1 MRVLY
6 SFFIRLYG
14 FTVLF
19 VSFLNTKAEK
29 WRKNRKKWE
38 LALFDKIYVHRACC
52 WIHCASAGEFEQ
64 AIPLIK
70 NLRKQNADL
79 RIAVS
84 FFSSSGF
91 EMYSNSGWADLFF
104 YFPLDT
110 KKNAGKLTDILKP
123 DFVIFIRNEI
133 WWNILAVLKE
143 KHIPTYLVNANL
155 EQGRNFLYQQYLN
168 KTYTLFTKIFDTKT
182 YGNTKLEK
190 VIENKKESFEDKIL
204 DDFCKDSFVLILGSS
219 WKIEEKIVAD
229 FYNRNKGKIQS
240 LKIIIAPHEFNDNK
254 AKELQTEFG
263 ENISTYTQYLA
274 DNKKWPILFLD
285 KKGILKYAYRYAHIA
300 FIGGG
305 FNKTVHN
312 VSEAAV
318 YGVPTIFGPYYHK
331 FEEIN
336 ELVNLQVAFSV
347 NDGESF
353 EKKLMELINDNELQK
368 SIKEKLQ
375 AYFSPQENVSAKIIN
390 EIVK

>member
-14 FTVLF
+14 FIVLF
-19 VSFLNTKAEK
+19 ASFFNTKAEK

-38 LALFDKIYVHRACC
+38 IALSDKPYVHRACC

-70 NLRKQNADL
+70 NLKKENVDL

-91 EMYSNSGWADLFF
+91 EMYHNSGWADLFF

-110 KKNAGKLTDILKP
+110 KKNAGKLINILKP

-133 WWNILAVLKE
+133 WWNILVALKE
-143 KHIPTYLVNANL
+143 RNIPTYLVNANL
-155 EQGRNFLYQQYLN
+155 EQQRNFLYQQYLN
-168 KTYTLFTKIFDTKT
+168 KTYPLFTKIFGTKT

-190 VIENKKESFEDKIL
+190 VIENKKESFENKIL
-204 DDFCKDSFVLILGSS
+204 DDFCKDSFVLVLGSS
-219 WKIEEKIVAD
+219 WKIEEKIAAD
-229 FYNRNKGKIQS
+229 FYKRNKGKIQH

-254 AKELQTEFG
+254 ANELETEFG
-263 ENISTYTQYLA
+263 ESISTYTQYSA
-274 DNKKWPILFLD
+274 DDKKCPILFLD
-285 KKGILKYAYRYAHIA
+285 KKGILKYAYRYANIA

-305 FNKTVHN
+305 FNKTIHN

-318 YGVPTIFGPYYHK
+318 YSIPTIFGPCYYK

-347 NDGESF
+347 KDGESF
-353 EKKLMELINDNELQK
+353 EKKLMELINDNKLQK

-375 AYFSPQENVSAKIIN
+375 AYFSSQENVSAKIIN

>member
-1 MRVLY
+1 MRILY

-14 FTVLF
+14 FIVLF
-19 VSFLNTKAEK
+19 ASFFNTKAKK
-29 WRKNRKKWE
+29 WRKNRKEWE
-38 LALFDKIYVHRACC
+38 IALSDKPYVHRACC

-64 AIPLIK
+64 AIPLINRIK
-70 NLRKQNADL
+70 NQESETK
-79 RIAVS
+79 IIVS
-84 FFSSSGF
+84 FFSPSGM
-91 EMYSNSGWADLFF
+91 EIYKNSGLADVFF

-110 KKNAGKLTDILKP
+110 VQNAATLVELLNPKL
-123 DFVIFIRNEI
+123 VIFIRNEI
-133 WWNILAVLKE
+133 WWNILAALKE
-143 KHIPTYLVNANL
+143 KNIPTYLVNANL
-155 EQGRNFLYQQYLN
+155 EQRRSFLYQQYLN
-168 KTYTLFTKIFDTKT
+168 KTYPLFTKIFSTKT

-190 VIENKKESFEDKIL
+190 VIENKKENFEDKIL
-204 DDFCKDSFVLILGSS
+204 DNFCKDSFVLILGSS
-219 WKIEEKIVAD
+219 WKTEEKIAAD
-229 FYNRNKGKIQS
+229 FYKRNKEKIQH
-240 LKIIIAPHEFNDNK
+240 LKILIAPHEFNYNK
-254 AKELQTEFG
+254 ANELHTEFG

-274 DNKKWPILFLD
+274 DEKKYPILFLD
-285 KKGILKYAYRYAHIA
+285 KKGILKYAYRYANIA

-318 YGVPTIFGPYYHK
+318 YGIPTIFGPCYHK

-347 NDGESF
+347 NDSESF

-375 AYFSPQENVSAKIIN
+375 AYFSSQENVSTKIIN